1 MFKEM
6 AAMDFFFNK
15 LVSSEA
21 LIKDVRSQ
29 FFCLKTPS
37 SVYFD

>member
-6 AAMDFFFNK
+6 ATMDFFFNK

-21 LIKDVRSQ
+21 LIKDARSQ
-29 FFCLKTPS
+29 ILPHS
-37 SVYFD
+37 P